1 MYKTKHIHICSGVT
15 LHYIKTDKFKTD
27 KITMLFS
34 AGLDKVLTSYRTLLI
49 NVLMTGC
56 RKLPDIKAIN
66 DRLYELYGADFSSL
80 NTKRG
85 DIQQTGVTIKFLNGA
100 FTPDKKSM
108 LADALETVM
117 DVLFD
122 PLVKDNA
129 FYGKIV
135 ELEKKNMI
143 DSIRAD
149 INNKTVYAR
158 KKCLSLMCENELYG
172 ISSEG
177 EESVAE
183 TIDEKK
189 LYDFY
194 KKFVAK
200 TPLDVYY
207 VGAER
212 EEEVV
217 KAIKNNFEKIS
228 IEPISNK
235 KFPIIYDVDSVK
247 RVTEEMPVIQGKLS
261 MGFRTGIVRSDKDYA
276 ALSLFNTIYGLAPTS
291 KLFSVVRE
299 KMSLCYYCRSQIV
312 ETKGILLVSSGI
324 ECANKEKA
332 EAGILEQLEEMKKGN
347 VSDDE
352 LATAKKFYVNMLK
365 SSFDSAGAMVSWTAA
380 ESYDGTDREQDEFIK
395 DILSVTKEDVV
406 KVANKIKL
414 DTVYYLK
421 GNKEAQTDEV

>member
-1 MYKTKHIHICSGVT
+1 MYKAKHIHICSGVT

-85 DIQQTGVTIKFLNGA
+85 DIQQTGATIKFLNGA

-108 LADALETVM
+108 LTDAMETVA
-117 DVLFD
+117 DILFD
-122 PLVKDNA
+122 PLVKDGA
-129 FYGKIV
+129 FDKKIV
-135 ELEKKNMI
+135 GIEKKNMI

-158 KKCLSLMCENELYG
+158 KKCISLMCGNELYG

-177 EESVAE
+177 EEAVAE
-183 TIDEKK
+183 TIDENK

-194 KKFVAK
+194 KDYVAK
-200 TPLDVYY
+200 TPLDIYY
-207 VGAER
+207 VGAE
-212 EEEVV
+212 EEYAVV
-217 KAIKNNFEKIS
+217 NAVKDKFNKID
-228 IEPISNK
+228 IEPLSHK
-235 KFPIIYDVDSVK
+235 KYPIIYEVDGVK
-247 RVTEEMPVIQGKLS
+247 RVTEEMPVTQGKLS
-261 MGFRTGIVRSDKDYA
+261 MGFRTGIVRSDKEYA
-276 ALSLFNTIYGLAPTS
+276 ALSIFNTIYGLAPTS
-291 KLFSVVRE
+291 KLFTVVRE
-299 KMSLCYYCRSQIV
+299 KMSLCYYCRSQLV

-324 ECANKEKA
+324 ECVNKEKA
-332 EAGILEQLEEMKKGN
+332 EAGILGQLEEIKKGN
-347 VSDDE
+347 VSE
-352 LATAKKFYVNMLK
+352 SEIATAKKFYVNMLK
-365 SSFDSAGAMVSWTAA
+365 SSFDSAGAMVSWSAA
-380 ESYDGTDREQDEFIK
+380 EAYDGTDREQDEFIK

-406 KVANKIKL
+406 KVANKIIL

-421 GNKEAQTDEV
+421 GNEEAQTDEV

>member
-1 MYKTKHIHICSGVT
+1 LYKAKHIHICSGVT

-34 AGLDKVLTSYRTLLI
+34 AGLDKVYTSYRTLLI

-66 DRLYELYGADFSSL
+66 DRLYELYGADFASL

-85 DIQQTGVTIKFLNGA
+85 DIQQTGATIKFLNGA

-108 LADALETVM
+108 LAAALETVT

-122 PLVKDNA
+122 PLVKDGA
-129 FYGKIV
+129 FDEKIV
-135 ELEKKNMI
+135 GIEKKNLI

-158 KKCLSLMCENELYG
+158 KKCISLMCENEVYG

-177 EESVAE
+177 EEAVVE

-194 KKFVAK
+194 KEFVSK
-200 TPLDVYY
+200 TSLDIYY
-207 VGAER
+207 VGAQSED
-212 EEEVV
+212 EVV
-217 KAIKNNFEKIS
+217 NAVRSIFEKIE
-228 IEPISNK
+228 IAPISCK
-235 KFPIIYDVDSVK
+235 RYPAVYDVDAVK
-247 RVTEEMPVIQGKLS
+247 RVTEEMPVTQGKLS
-261 MGFRTGIVRSDKDYA
+261 LGFRTGTVRNDKDYA
-276 ALSLFNTIYGLAPTS
+276 ALSIFNVIYGLAPTS
-291 KLFSVVRE
+291 KLFTVVRE
-299 KMSLCYYCRSQIV
+299 KMSLCYYCRSQLI

-324 ECANKEKA
+324 ECDNKEKA
-332 EAGILEQLEEMKKGN
+332 EAGILQQLEEIKNGN

-352 LATAKKFYVNMLK
+352 IVTVKKFYVNMLK
-365 SSFDSAGAMVSWTAA
+365 SSFDSAGAMVAWTAA
-380 ESYDGTDREQDEFIK
+380 ESYDGTDREQDDFIR
-395 DILSVTKEDVV
+395 DIMNVTKEDVV
-406 KVANKIKL
+406 RVANKIKL

-421 GNKEAQTDEV
+421 GNTHTDEV

>member
-1 MYKTKHIHICSGVT
+1 MYKAKHIHICSGVT

-34 AGLDKVLTSYRTLLI
+34 AGLDKVYTSYRTLLI

-56 RKLPDIKAIN
+56 RKLPDIKSIN

-85 DIQQTGVTIKFLNGA
+85 DIQQTGVTMKFLNGA

-108 LADALETVM
+108 LADALETIT

-122 PLVKDNA
+122 PLVKDGA
-129 FYGKIV
+129 FDAKIV
-135 ELEKKNMI
+135 GIEKKNMI

-158 KKCLSLMCENELYG
+158 KKCISLMCENELYG

-177 EESVAE
+177 EESVVE

-189 LYDFY
+189 LYEYY
-194 KKFVAK
+194 KDYVAK
-200 TPLDVYY
+200 TRLDVYY
-207 VGAER
+207 VGAES
-212 EEEVV
+212 EETVV
-217 KAIKNNFEKIS
+217 QAVTDKFTKNAITPVSYEKY
-228 IEPISNK
+228 PIV
-235 KFPIIYDVDSVK
+235 YDVENVK
-247 RVTEEMPVIQGKLS
+247 RVTEEMPVTQGKLS
-261 MGFRTGIVRSDKDYA
+261 LGFRTGIVRSDKDYA
-276 ALSLFNTIYGLAPTS
+276 ALSIFNVIYGLVPTS
-291 KLFSVVRE
+291 KLFTVVRE
-299 KMSLCYYCRSQIV
+299 KMSLCYYCRSQLI

-332 EAGILEQLEEMKKGN
+332 EEGILQQLEEIQNGN
-347 VSDDE
+347 VSDE
-352 LATAKKFYVNMLK
+352 EIATAKKFYVNLLK

-380 ESYDGTDREQDEFIK
+380 ETYDGTDREQDEFINN
-395 DILSVTKEDVV
+395 ILSVTKEDVV
-406 KVANKIKL
+406 RVAAKIKL

-421 GNKEAQTDEV
+421 GNAQTDEV